1 MRIHFTN
8 LEEIY
13 SQRSDPRVSELSLK
27 RTSQPLL
34 TLPGLNQDRCVHLLA
49 VFPLESRPEWADGWW
64 QGGGQVGG
72 AEGWWGWGRGRFL
85 LPLEDRSRRKAPT

>member
-8 LEEIY
+8 LEKIY

-49 VFPLESRPEWADGWW
+49 VFPLESTPEWADGW
-64 QGGGQVGG
+64 GGG
-72 AEGWWGWGRGRFL
+72 GRGRFL
-85 LPLEDRSRRKAPT
+85 LPLEARSRRKAPT